1 MSSFDKDDAQG
12 LVRRIGLVSRGPV
25 ITRRAGLAGLL
36 GAAAVSTLA
45 ACGGSEEEGEGSAEG
60 TGSGGDVIANGTEP
74 QNPLVPTN
82 TNEVG
87 GGRLLDSL
95 WAGLVYYQADGS
107 PENDVA
113 ESIESTDGQNY
124 TITIKPDQTFSD
136 GTPVTASSFV
146 DAWNYGALGTN
157 AQLSSYFFEPIQG
170 FEEVQADPPTAQTMS
185 GLQVVDD
192 TTFTVAL
199 VQPES
204 DFPLRLGYSA
214 FYPLPA
220 SAFDDM
226 DAFGES
232 PIGNGPYKLA
242 AADAWQ
248 HNVRIDFV
256 PNEAYTGPRQA
267 QNDSLAFV
275 FYETY
280 DAAYADLQSGNLDV
294 IDNIPPS
301 ALATFQDDL
310 GERAVNQP
318 SAVFQ
323 SFTIPQ
329 NLPHFS
335 GEEGAL
341 RRQAISHAIDRAQ
354 ICETVFQGTRT
365 PAKDF
370 TSPVIDGYSE
380 TVPGSEVLD
389 YDAEEAQRLW
399 AQADAIAPYTGTFTI
414 AYNSDG
420 GHQEWVD
427 ATAAYIRQ
435 TLGIQAE
442 GAPYPTFAALRTD
455 VTNRTITGAFRTGWQ
470 ADYPGLYNFLAPIY
484 ATGAGSNDGDYSNPE
499 FDALLEQAAAQTDT
513 GQANELLQQAQS
525 ILFEDLPAI
534 PLWYSNVTGGSS
546 EAASNVQFGWN
557 SVPLYYQ
564 ITKS

>member
-1 MSSFDKDDAQG
+1 M
-12 LVRRIGLVSRGPV
+12 
-25 ITRRAGLAGLL
+25 TRRTGLKGLL
-36 GAAAVSTLA
+36 GAAAVGTLA
-45 ACGGSEEEGEGSAEG
+45 ACGGSDEEGEGSAEG
-60 TGSGGDVIANGTEP
+60 SGSGGDVIANGTEP

-107 PENDVA
+107 PQNDVA
-113 ESIESTDGQNY
+113 ESIESADGQNY

-170 FEEVQADPPTAQTMS
+170 FADVQADPPTAQTMS

-199 VQPES
+199 TQAES

-242 AADAWQ
+242 APDAWQ

-280 DAAYADLQSGNLDV
+280 EAAYPDLLSGNLDV
-294 IDNIPPS
+294 IDLIPPS
-301 ALATFQDDL
+301 ALSTFQDDL

-318 SAVFQ
+318 GAVFQ

-335 GEEGAL
+335 GEEGVL
-341 RRQAISHAIDRAQ
+341 RRQAISHAIDRGQ
-354 ICETVFQGTRT
+354 VCETVFQGTRT

-380 TVPGSEVLD
+380 TVEGSDVLE
-389 YDAEEAQRLW
+389 YDPERAKELW

-414 AYNSDG
+414 AYNADG

-484 ATGAGSNDGDYSNPE
+484 ATGAGSNDGDYSNPQ
-499 FDALLEQAAAQTDT
+499 FDALLNQAAAQTDT
-513 GQANELLQQAQS
+513 EQANELLQQAQS

-534 PLWYSNVTGGSS
+534 PLWYQNTTGGYS
-546 EAASNVQFGWN
+546 EAASDVQFGWN